1 MQTQILIRL
10 QSRLL
15 VRSIHPLI
23 LMLAILAYLLL
34 LVMVS
39 FWLGVY
45 FLWSFLNWF
54 PLATLA
60 FKFLYLMWNGYF
72 SRIRLQGV

>member
-23 LMLAILAYLLL
+23 LMFAILAYLLL

-39 FWLGVY
+39 FWLGV
-45 FLWSFLNWF
+45 
-54 PLATLA
+54 
-60 FKFLYLMWNGYF
+60 
-72 SRIRLQGV
+72 